1 MIWKKGVMNG
11 MNATWLRWH
20 LSITKSC
27 AKRSN
32 HTWLI
37 FLALFLTIYAP
48 LQQQLSYH
56 VCQAMIVLNT
66 SVLHKDL
73 TILWSL
79 DLHLLHQLQ
88 SGHLCWRSLLIQ
100 ILFCYRYTHRSEI
113 VLRASK
119 SLRPFKSSPPS
130 CRLSFPVFVFA
141 LPSQSALLCFAYFA
155 CRC

>member
-1 MIWKKGVMNG
+1 MLHCN
-11 MNATWLRWH
+11 N
-20 LSITKSC
+20 
-27 AKRSN
+27 N
-32 HTWLI
+32 
-37 FLALFLTIYAP
+37 
-48 LQQQLSYH
+48 YH
-56 VCQAMIVLNT
+56 IMFVRQCIEQNT
-66 SVLHKDL
+66 SVLRKDL
-73 TILWSL
+73 TILESL

-113 VLRASK
+113 MLRASK

-155 CRC
+155 CRCQGPCCQQIRMTKMIMMIMMKIRQGQI